1 MNFFSRIL
9 TIIALTIQV
18 VCPIEVLAQGIKPEI
33 LEKTRKAIVS
43 IDSRISVSA
52 YNPTGNMKGTG
63 FIADKKNGLLVT
75 NAHVAVPASV
85 GSYFVTFA
93 NGKQTEAKVFY
104 CDTWQDYAI
113 MKVTPSEIPADSTE
127 VKFTDEEPRQNQN
140 VFIIGNN
147 EAQDFSFHTGYLSN
161 LYDINGSMPQQTYV
175 VNLNTRG
182 GSSGSPLLNSKGEAI
197 GLNYGGSDT
206 YGLSLKG
213 AYVIHAL
220 EAFKTNQLPSR
231 KHIGVITEVY
241 SLDKANN
248 HRAFPKDV
256 MENYIKNHPD
266 ARNKVIAVKNV
277 LTNSPAEAF
286 LLPGDII
293 WQIDDLDV
301 IAELFTLD
309 NAMNLSQS
317 DKVKLTIYRDGQK
330 LDVHIPLYDV
340 NKHQIKKLVEFAGA
354 TIFEAD
360 DFVSAKS
367 GIPLGAVT
375 IANIQQG
382 RGMSVVPQML
392 RLADNNPPTWRMNI
406 TALDRHP
413 ITNLSSLIATLPSI
427 LSKKFITINFVNY
440 QPYFEPFA
448 GIMQTSHSNSI
459 VDITLDALDV
469 KPRVMKFSH
478 ENGDWSVEEI
488 KEVRDQ

>member
-1 MNFFSRIL
+1 MNFFSRVLI
-9 TIIALTIQV
+9 IIAVII
-18 VCPIEVLAQGIKPEI
+18 PFGAFAEDIKPEI

-52 YNPTGNMKGTG
+52 YNATGNMKGTG
-63 FIADKKNGLLVT
+63 FIADKKAGLLVT

-85 GSYFVTFA
+85 GSYFVTFS
-93 NGKQTEAKVFY
+93 NGKQTEAKVLY

-113 MKVTPSEIPADSTE
+113 MRVDPKEVPLDATE
-127 VKFTDEEPRQNQN
+127 VVFSKEEAKQNQN

-175 VNLNTRG
+175 VNLNARG
-182 GSSGSPLLNSKGEAI
+182 GSSGSPLLNVKGEAI

-213 AYVIHAL
+213 SYITHAL
-220 EAFKTNQLPSR
+220 DAFRKNELPSR
-231 KHIGVITEVY
+231 KHIGVLTEIY
-241 SLDKANN
+241 SLDKATN

-256 MENYIKNHPD
+256 MENYIKTYPD

-286 LLPGDII
+286 LFPGDII
-293 WQIDDLDV
+293 WQIDGIDV
-301 IAELFTLD
+301 ASELFTLD
-309 NAMNLSQS
+309 NAMNIAGAE
-317 DKVKLTIYRDGQK
+317 KVQLTIYRDGQK

-340 NKHQIKKLVEFAGA
+340 NKYQIKELVEFAGA

-367 GIPLGAVT
+367 GAPLGAVS
-375 IANIQQG
+375 IVNIQQG
-382 RGMSVVPQML
+382 RGMSVVPQL
-392 RLADNNPPTWRMNI
+392 LKLSDNNPATWRINI

-413 ITNLSSLIATLPSI
+413 ITNLKSLVDALPNVMP
-427 LSKKFITINFVNY
+427 KKFITINFVNY
-440 QPYFEPFA
+440 QPYFEWFN
-448 GIMQTSHSNSI
+448 GVMNTSHSNAV
-459 VDITLDALDV
+459 VDVTLDALDA
-469 KPRVMKFSH
+469 KPRVMTFSN
-478 ENGDWSVEEI
+478 ETGDWNVEEV
-488 KEVRDQ
+488 KDNSGK